1 MFLGRK
7 DRMLYELDKDDR
19 SQLIMKEIDLLQG
32 CITRM
37 SHNSFLVKG
46 WVLTI
51 VVAVIALL
59 PHEVNMP
66 QALIRNTVLL
76 CIAAFFILDSY
87 NIFLERCYRI
97 KYEWV
102 IKNRDSS
109 GFMFLDMSPKRR
121 PVLDANGQASL
132 EKFSLY
138 RSLRRGISLP
148 TVFFYG
154 SLFLLMC
161 ITL

>member
-1 MFLGRK
+1 MFFTK
-7 DRMLYELDKDDR
+7 NR
-19 SQLIMKEIDLLQG
+19 SQLILKEIDLLQG

-37 SHNSFLVKG
+37 SHNSFLKKG

-59 PHEVNMP
+59 PHEVNMS
-66 QALIRNTVLL
+66 QTLIRNTVLL

-102 IKNRDSS
+102 IKNRDSC
-109 GFMFLDMSPKRR
+109 GFMFLDLSPKRR
-121 PVLDANGQASL
+121 PVLDSKGQASL

-138 RSLRRGISLP
+138 LSLR
-148 TVFFYG
+148 
-154 SLFLLMC
+154 C
-161 ITL
+161 